1 MAGTRKAAVVVVLGA
16 LALTATACNDN
27 SDSAGKNAAP
37 AAPTTAA
44 AATTQAAAPPAKVS
58 PAVFLEQVT
67 KKTGAAK
74 SAKVTEDI
82 TIGRIT
88 MKADG
93 AMGWGGGLQGDM
105 TMDMSGMPNADK
117 MTTSIGGTAFVY
129 RFVPDG
135 MYMKLGGDALKASD
149 GRHWVHIGYGD
160 VAKLQGGTAAGG
172 ASTADQFKKADP
184 VEGVRTLI
192 ASGTVSEVGQETV
205 NGKPATHYTGELNVA
220 NMAKANGGL
229 TPEQL
234 DRMKQS
240 LATMGITSETIDVW
254 VDADQL
260 VVKRT
265 EQADTK
271 AGAMKVTVTYS
282 DYGTPVNTTAPDQSD
297 SIEIT
302 ELAKLG
308 KNAAATDS

>member
-1 MAGTRKAAVVVVLGA
+1 MAGTRKAAVAVVLAA

-27 SDSAGKNAAP
+27 NDSAGKNAAP

-44 AATTQAAAPPAKVS
+44 AAATTQAAPPVKVS
-58 PAVFLEQVT
+58 PAVFLEQVS

-74 SAKVTEDI
+74 SAKVTESI
-82 TIGRIT
+82 AIGGIT

-93 AMGWGGGLQGDM
+93 AMAWGDGLQGDM
-105 TMDMSGMPNADK
+105 TMDMSGMPGADK

-129 RFVPDG
+129 RFVTDG
-135 MYMKLGGDALKASD
+135 MYMKLGGDALQASD
-149 GRHWVHIGYGD
+149 GRHWVHIGYDD
-160 VAKLQGGTAAGG
+160 VAKMQGAAAGG
-172 ASTADQFKKADP
+172 GAGGADQFKKADP

-192 ASGTVSEVGQETV
+192 ASGSVTEVGQETV
-205 NGKPATHYTGELNVA
+205 NGKPATHYSGELNVA
-220 NMAKANGGL
+220 DMAKANSGQL
-229 TPEQL
+229 TAEQL
-234 DRMKQS
+234 DRMKKS
-240 LATMGITSETIDVW
+240 LSAMGITSETIDVW

-260 VVKRT
+260 VVKRS

-282 DYGTPVNTTAPDQSD
+282 DYGTPVTTTAPDKSD
-297 SIEIT
+297 TIEIT

-308 KNAAATDS
+308 KNAAADS

>member
-1 MAGTRKAAVVVVLGA
+1 MAGTRKAAVAVVLGA

-27 SDSAGKNAAP
+27 SDSAGRNAAP
-37 AAPTTAA
+37 AAPATAA
-44 AATTQAAAPPAKVS
+44 AVTTQAAPPVKVS

-82 TIGRIT
+82 TIGSIT

-93 AMGWGGGLQGDM
+93 AMGWDGGLQGDM
-105 TMDMSGMPNADK
+105 TMDLSGTPNAEK
-117 MTTSIGGTAFVY
+117 MTESMGSTAFVY

-135 MYMKLGGDALKASD
+135 MYMKLGGEALKASD
-149 GRHWVHIGYGD
+149 GRHWVHIGFDD
-160 VAKLQGGTAAGG
+160 VAKLKGGAAGG
-172 ASTADQFKKADP
+172 AGTSDQFKKADP

-192 ASGTVSEVGQETV
+192 ASGAVSEVGQETV
-205 NGKPATHYTGELNVA
+205 NGKPATHYTGVLNVA

-229 TPEQL
+229 TTEQVDQL
-234 DRMKQS
+234 KKS
-240 LATMGITSETIDVW
+240 LAAMGITSETIDVW

-282 DYGTPVNTTAPDQSD
+282 DYGTAVNTTAPDRSD
-297 SIEIT
+297 TIEIT

-308 KNAAATDS
+308 KNAAGTDS

>member
-1 MAGTRKAAVVVVLGA
+1 MAGTRKAAVAVVLGA
-16 LALTATACNDN
+16 LSLTATACNDN
-27 SDSAGKNAAP
+27 NDSGKNAAP

-44 AATTQAAAPPAKVS
+44 AATTQAAPPAKVS

-82 TIGRIT
+82 TVGNIT

-93 AMGWGGGLQGDM
+93 AMAWGDGLRGDM
-105 TMDMSGMPNADK
+105 TMDMSGMPGADK
-117 MTTSIGGTAFVY
+117 MTSSIGGTAFVY
-129 RFVPDG
+129 RFVTDG
-135 MYMKLGGDALKASD
+135 MYMKLGGDALQASD

-160 VAKLQGGTAAGG
+160 VAKMQGAAAGG
-172 ASTADQFKKADP
+172 GAGGADQFKKADP

-192 ASGTVSEVGQETV
+192 ASGTVTEVGRETV
-205 NGKPATHYTGELNVA
+205 NGKSATRYSGVLKVA
-220 NMAKANGGL
+220 DMAKASGGQL

-234 DRMKQS
+234 DQMKQA
-240 LATMGITSETIDVW
+240 LTTAGITSETVDVW

-260 VVKRT
+260 VLKQSV
-265 EQADTK
+265 QADTK
-271 AGAMKVTVTYS
+271 AGAMKFSVNYS
-282 DYGTPVNTTAPDQSD
+282 DYGTPVTTTAPDKSD
-297 SIEIT
+297 TVEFT

-308 KNAAATDS
+308 QNAAADS

>member
-1 MAGTRKAAVVVVLGA
+1 MAGTRKAAVAVVLGA

-27 SDSAGKNAAP
+27 SDSGKNAAP

-44 AATTQAAAPPAKVS
+44 AATTQAAPPAKVS

-82 TIGRIT
+82 AIGSIT

-93 AMGWGGGLQGDM
+93 AMGWGDGLQGDM

-117 MTTSIGGTAFVY
+117 MTASIGGTAFVY

-149 GRHWVHIGYGD
+149 GRHWVHIGFDD
-160 VAKLQGGTAAGG
+160 VAKMQGGGTAAGG

-192 ASGTVSEVGQETV
+192 ASGTVTEVGQETV
-205 NGKPATHYTGELNVA
+205 NGKPATHYTGVLNVA

-229 TPEQL
+229 TPEQVDQL
-234 DRMKQS
+234 KKS

-282 DYGTPVNTTAPDQSD
+282 DYGTPVATTAPDKSD

-308 KNAAATDS
+308 KDAAAADNS

>member
-1 MAGTRKAAVVVVLGA
+1 MAGTRKTAVAVVLAA

-27 SDSAGKNAAP
+27 SASDGKNAAP

-44 AATTQAAAPPAKVS
+44 AATTAPANPPVKVS

-67 KKTGAAK
+67 KKTDAAK
-74 SAKVTEDI
+74 SAKVTESI
-82 TIGRIT
+82 TMGSVT

-93 AMGWGGGLQGDM
+93 AMAWGGGLQGDM
-105 TMDMSGMPNADK
+105 TMDMSGTPGAEK
-117 MTTSIGGTAFVY
+117 MTDAIGGTAFVY
-129 RFVPDG
+129 RFTPDG
-135 MYMKLGGDALKASD
+135 MYMKLGGQALQASD

-160 VAKLQGGTAAGG
+160 VAKLQGGAGAGG
-172 ASTADQFKKADP
+172 ASSADQFKKADP

-192 ASGTVSEVGQETV
+192 ASGTVTEVGKETV
-205 NGKPATHYTGELNVA
+205 NGKPATHYTGVLNVA
-220 NMAKANGGL
+220 GMAKANGGL
-229 TPEQL
+229 TPEQF

-240 LATMGITSETIDVW
+240 LATLGISSETIDVW

-282 DYGTPVNTTAPDQSD
+282 DYGTPVNTTAPDQGD
-297 SIEIT
+297 TIEIT

-308 KNAAATDS
+308 KSAASDS